1 MNGFADLLRKKT
13 RHVLGVLSGTSV
25 DAVDI
30 VLVKVSRSGSRPI
43 IEVLGF
49 ESFPISPGLRKEIL
63 RISDPKTGTVEDIC
77 RMNVF
82 LGMHYAK
89 CIKNFLKRK
98 NIAPAYI
105 DLVGSHGQ
113 TIQHLPSVEK
123 KEGLRYR
130 STLQIGDPSVIA
142 NQTGITTVGDFRI
155 ADVAVGGS
163 GAPLVPYLDGML
175 FSDPAESRLL
185 VNIGGISNLTYL
197 PVSSEI
203 ESLVAFDTGPGNML
217 TDQLMLE
224 LYGRK
229 YDKDGKIAFSGRID
243 SGLLKAIISYDTFHR
258 KRPPKSTGREYY
270 GSGFIS
276 MIMKNAGGIPKENVI
291 ATVSEFTAYCIFANA
306 RNLKAESI
314 LVSGGGAKNK
324 YIMKRLGIHF
334 PNTKVKKLEMMGIN
348 ESNKEAVLF
357 ALLAN
362 EVVSGRR
369 SNIPGVTGAAKKVYL
384 GKICPA

>member
-1 MNGFADLLRKKT
+1 MNGFADLLKKKT

-30 VLVKVSRSGSRPI
+30 VLVRVSGYESRPRI
-43 IEVLGF
+43 KVLGF
-49 ESFPISPGLRKEIL
+49 ESFPISRSLRKEIL
-63 RISDPKTGTVEDIC
+63 RISDPKTGTVEDVC

-98 NIAPAYI
+98 KSASGYI
-105 DLVGSHGQ
+105 DLIGSHGQ
-113 TIQHLPSVEK
+113 TIHHLPSFEK

-163 GAPLVPYLDGML
+163 GAPLVPYLDGLL
-175 FSDPAESRLL
+175 FSDPSESRLL
-185 VNIGGISNLTYL
+185 VNIGGISNLTYM
-197 PVSSEI
+197 PAGSGI
-203 ESLVAFDTGPGNML
+203 DSLVAFDTGPGNML
-217 TDQLMLE
+217 IDQLMIE
-224 LYGRK
+224 LYGSK
-229 YDKDGKIAFSGRID
+229 YDKDGKTAFSGRID
-243 SGLLKAIISYDTFHR
+243 SKLLKAIRSFDKFHR
-258 KRPPKSTGREYY
+258 KRPPKSTGRECY

-276 MIMKNAGGIPKENVI
+276 MIIKNAAGIPKENII

-306 RNLKAESI
+306 RDLKAESI
-314 LVSGGGAKNK
+314 LVSGGGSKNK
-324 YIMKRLGIHF
+324 FIMERLGIHF
-334 PNTKVKKLEMMGIN
+334 PNAKVKKLEMMGIN

-362 EVVSGRR
+362 EVISGRR

>member
-1 MNGFADLLRKKT
+1 M
-13 RHVLGVLSGTSV
+13 
-25 DAVDI
+25 
-30 VLVKVSRSGSRPI
+30 
-43 IEVLGF
+43 
-49 ESFPISPGLRKEIL
+49 
-63 RISDPKTGTVEDIC
+63 
-77 RMNVF
+77 
-82 LGMHYAK
+82 
-89 CIKNFLKRK
+89 
-98 NIAPAYI
+98 
-105 DLVGSHGQ
+105 
-113 TIQHLPSVEK
+113 
-123 KEGLRYR
+123 
-130 STLQIGDPSVIA
+130 
-142 NQTGITTVGDFRI
+142 
-155 ADVAVGGS
+155 
-163 GAPLVPYLDGML
+163 VPYLDGML

-270 GSGFIS
+270 GSSFIS

-306 RNLKAESI
+306 RNLKAECI